1 MNTPNDTP
9 IKTPCVQVC
18 FVDPKVGLCVGCFR
32 NMEELARWTKYSD
45 AERDAVTNA
54 LPAREKAYRNSKST

>member
-1 MNTPNDTP
+1 MSNLP
-9 IKTPCVQVC
+9 IKTPCNQVC

-45 AERDAVTNA
+45 AERDAVTSA
-54 LPAREKAYRNSKST
+54 LPAREKACRDRKKPS